1 MEVDFCYVGV
11 KEMSEINVTRFVDVK
26 KAMLQL
32 LRDRSLIPVLGAGFS
47 CGSKAYNGVVPSG
60 ATMKDYMLEC
70 IDKKGVYEGNEINKL
85 RNKKFSS
92 IAQIYIKHED
102 DNKRKDYYRDNFSC
116 VILHDTKKRFLNIN
130 WRYIYTLNIDDA
142 VENNS
147 MFKHIISIYENVDD
161 NIYDTKQCV
170 IKLHGD
176 VNDYLTYKD
185 KKMILS
191 HDEYVR
197 SLYKNNS
204 LLKRLEYDYKY
215 GNLLYIGCSLEDELD
230 IESVSINA
238 EHGEDIDSNN
248 YFCTIKSPTDMELD
262 VLEGYGITHVVVFDN
277 FDDIYTGMYNLWCE
291 SKKVQ
296 VDDLE
301 SCQKGSSII
310 LPDTSFDKNSKYLF
324 EGKSIFDA
332 DRNILLPY
340 FFIERNIIRELLN
353 SLRNKTFTLV
363 TGAGFS
369 GKSYALA
376 SVAYNIRSKSVYIFT
391 SKEQINDE
399 AFKDLL
405 SKKDCIVLVDANAF
419 TINQTMYIL
428 THIRDIDEQ
437 NIHMMMFN
445 DIRENDLI
453 TRINVLRNSE
463 SFPKEYF
470 SFDFKIR
477 NIFSA
482 NEVKAINKKL
492 AECNLGSFEI
502 TKGTPKTL
510 LDNVLRISKI
520 LNVKSC
526 CYADKK
532 PDFSARENIAA
543 CIFLAIREKITPYE
557 CIKYNMLDVV
567 YKSQMVLS
575 PLVDREYTYAFERR
589 NSDPSEFKFV
599 LNASIWLLEHLRSYA
614 DSGHVNE
621 ICDAYKFLFTN
632 ILSSI
637 NKQCDRCKN
646 NVYRDIVKF
655 DNINYIFGQNGKQGI
670 NLIREIYDSLNRLLA
685 EEPSYKH
692 QKAKCYIRCATY
704 EEGKYKDA
712 LLIKAKLFIDN
723 AIMTYENLVR
733 EKYNQKI
740 YISYSHAL
748 YTKAVILCHICDSS
762 KYVDFDMNKNAIEA
776 VYVAYKEKYNTF
788 AYVHKH
794 DRTYGNVISKAI
806 KLMVV
811 NANAYGKDIKEKLQ
825 YLFKEMI
832 QCN

>member
-1 MEVDFCYVGV
+1 MGV
-11 KEMSEINVTRFVDVK
+11 NEMSGINVVKFVDVK
-26 KAMLQL
+26 KDMLQL

-60 ATMKDYMLEC
+60 ATMKDYMVEC
-70 IDKKGVYEGNEINKL
+70 INKKGVYEEHEINKL
-85 RNKKFSS
+85 RNEKFSR

-102 DNKRKDYYRDNFSC
+102 GAKKNDYYRDNFSC
-116 VILHDTKKRFLNIN
+116 VILQDAKKRFLNIN

-147 MFKHIISIYENVDD
+147 VFERIISIYENVDD
-161 NIYDTKQCV
+161 NIYDHQQCV

-176 VNDYLTYKD
+176 VNEYLTYREKT
-185 KKMILS
+185 MILS

-238 EHGEDIDSNN
+238 ENGEDIDSNN

-296 VDDLE
+296 VDDLD
-301 SCQKGSSII
+301 SCQKGSSIV
-310 LPDTSFDKNSKYLF
+310 LPDASFDKNSKYLF

-332 DRNILLPY
+332 DRNIILPY
-340 FFIERNIIRELLN
+340 FFVKRNIMKELLN
-353 SLRNKTFTLV
+353 SLHNKTFTLV

-399 AFKDLL
+399 AFKKLL

-419 TINQTMYIL
+419 TIDQTMYIL
-428 THIRDIDEQ
+428 THIRDVDEQ
-437 NIHMMMFN
+437 NIHIMMFN

-453 TRINVLRNSE
+453 TNINVLRRRE
-463 SFPKEYF
+463 SFSKEYF
-470 SFDFKIR
+470 NFDCKLK
-477 NIFSA
+477 NTFST

-502 TKGTPKTL
+502 TKGKQKTL
-510 LDNVLRISKI
+510 LDNILKISKE

-526 CYADKK
+526 CYAEKK
-532 PDFSARENIAA
+532 PDFTTSENIAA

-557 CIKYNMLDVV
+557 CIKYNVSDALND
-567 YKSQMVLS
+567 SQKVLS

-589 NSDPSEFKFV
+589 NSDPSKFKFV
-599 LNASIWLLEHLRSYA
+599 LNASIWLLEHLRLYA
-614 DSGHVNE
+614 DSGHVGE
-621 ICDAYKFLFTN
+621 ICEAYKFLFTN

-637 NKQCDRCKN
+637 NKQRDRCKN
-646 NVYRDIVKF
+646 NVYRDIIKF

-670 NLIREIYDSLNRLLA
+670 NLIREIYDSLNSLLA

-692 QKAKCYIRCATY
+692 QKAKCYIRCAMY
-704 EEGKYKDA
+704 EQGKYKAD
-712 LLIKAKLFIDN
+712 LLKKAKLFIDN

-748 YTKAVILCHICDSS
+748 YTKAVILCHICESCG
-762 KYVDFDMNKNAIEA
+762 YTDFDINKNAVDA

-788 AYVHKH
+788 AYVNKH
-794 DRTYGNVISKAI
+794 DRTYGDVISKAI
-806 KLMVV
+806 NAMLV
-811 NANAYGKDIKEKLQ
+811 NANAYGKDSKEKLQ
-825 YLFKEMI
+825 YLFKEMS